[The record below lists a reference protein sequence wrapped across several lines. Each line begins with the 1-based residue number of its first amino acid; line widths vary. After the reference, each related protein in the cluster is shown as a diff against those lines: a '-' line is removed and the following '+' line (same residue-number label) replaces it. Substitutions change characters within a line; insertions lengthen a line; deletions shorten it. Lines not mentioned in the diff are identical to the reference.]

1 MYNFIAE
8 VGDVTGVAEST
19 IKATYK
25 EIVPHTRQLFP
36 SDFKFATSPGNL
48 MLLFNSKKLK
58 KLKKNISLGDH

>member
-8 VGDVTGVAEST
+8 VRDVTGVAEST

-36 SDFKFATSPGNL
+36 SDFVFATSPGKL
-48 MLLFNSKKLK
+48 MLL
-58 KLKKNISLGDH
+58 